1 MKLTQLCVE
10 REESRIRVR
19 KRKEK
24 NISPQIIGT
33 KIDTF
38 MFEKASKIK
47 ATKN

>member
-19 KRKEK
+19 KKK
-24 NISPQIIGT
+24 YISPQIIGT